1 MNQEV
6 WRPLAQDKRF
16 PILSFQNSVYLHLN
30 SATQNSTAGRK
41 GKKKST
47 NNPQSAE
54 KQSSYIA
61 FIILPAVPL
70 FFSRG
75 EQSFTYKGLTLKD

>member
-1 MNQEV
+1 MFICTWTLQ
-6 WRPLAQDKRF
+6 LKIALQ
-16 PILSFQNSVYLHLN
+16 
-30 SATQNSTAGRK
+30 AGK
-41 GKKKST
+41 GKKKKKSI

-75 EQSFTYKGLTLKD
+75 EQTFTYKGLTLKD

>member
-1 MNQEV
+1 MRE
-6 WRPLAQDKRF
+6 K
-16 PILSFQNSVYLHLN
+16 
-30 SATQNSTAGRK
+30 K
-41 GKKKST
+41 KKKSI

-70 FFSRG
+70 FFSQG
-75 EQSFTYKGLTLKD
+75 EQTFTYKGLTLKD